1 MMSALSFF
9 AMVGKTSISAIRA
22 ILLLAQ
28 QEAGSCWS
36 PRKLAETL
44 EESPSYMAKVVR
56 HLVKCGVFEA
66 EKGVKGG
73 VRLVRSPD
81 KITLLTVVEACQ
93 GTLVENFCKSG
104 RPSSTYCS
112 FHCAAAEL
120 HQTITGVLVRWTIA
134 DLLERPQANENA
146 GDGHKCLMGPGLSAP
161 VARPRLTQLRA
172 K

>member
-1 MMSALSFF
+1 ML
-9 AMVGKTSISAIRA
+9 GKTSLSAIRA

-44 EESPSYMAKVVR
+44 EESPTYMAKVVR

-93 GTLVENFCKSG
+93 GTIAENFCRSD
-104 RPSSTYCS
+104 RPASTFCS
-112 FHCAAAEL
+112 FHRAALEL
-120 HQTITGVLVRWTIA
+120 HQAITGVLVRWTIA
-134 DLLERPQANENA
+134 DLLERPQASERV
-146 GDGHKCLMGPGLSAP
+146 GDGIGCLMSPGLGARG
-161 VARPRLTQLRA
+161 ARPRFAQLGA
-172 K
+172 KK